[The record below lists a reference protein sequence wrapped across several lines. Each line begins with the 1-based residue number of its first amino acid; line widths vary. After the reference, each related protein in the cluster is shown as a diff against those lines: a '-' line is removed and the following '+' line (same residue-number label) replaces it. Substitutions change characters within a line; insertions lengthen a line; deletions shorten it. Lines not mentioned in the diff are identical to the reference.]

1 MSNTETKKRSPNIDL
16 RGAVGM
22 YVVGTFEGR
31 YESKNFPGKF
41 NTLIKVEDT
50 NSTTTIWDK
59 DVPILDNK
67 TGKEIGRGMSVEVD
81 VEEGDNVFL
90 AESTWLA
97 NIFEK
102 YEKGTRFR
110 LEYTGKGKPKKKG
123 YKAAYEYKVEVL

>member
-1 MSNTETKKRSPNIDL
+1 MSTETKKRSPNIDL

-50 NSTTTIWDK
+50 NAETS
-59 DVPILDNK
+59 LYNK
-67 TGKEIGRGMSVEVD
+67 ETKENDGVD
-81 VEEGDNVFL
+81 IEAGETVFL

-97 NIFEK
+97 SIFSK
-102 YEKGTRFR
+102 YEKGTKFR
-110 LEYTGKGKPKKKG
+110 LEYMGKGKPKKKG
-123 YKAAYEYKVEVL
+123 YKAAYEYKAEVL